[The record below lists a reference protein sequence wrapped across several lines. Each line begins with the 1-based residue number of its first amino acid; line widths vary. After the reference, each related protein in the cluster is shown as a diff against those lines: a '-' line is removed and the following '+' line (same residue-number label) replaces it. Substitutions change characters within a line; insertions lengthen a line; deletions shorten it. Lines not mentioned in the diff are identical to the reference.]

1 MTEHHDTSPHDTNG
15 GDSTG
20 NSKEA
25 DENRTTGNADADL
38 DWAAFAAEHAK
49 DLQDV
54 ASSRNARRFERH
66 AQRKEKEALLSVNDL
81 DANAFTG
88 ESTSGGRS
96 RGPRDHVGCSW
107 LDTDDVMDQYGD
119 DFVPPNPKIGPVNIT
134 TLVLWILL
142 VGGIAGIIA
151 SVFVP
156 TLAMILGSVFG
167 FCALIGGAGLILRHK
182 GHSDTR
188 SGPFDDGARV

>member
-1 MTEHHDTSPHDTNG
+1 MTEHHDTSPHDTGNG
-15 GDSTG
+15 NDPDNGRAASGGT
-20 NSKEA
+20 
-25 DENRTTGNADADL
+25 DADL
-38 DWAAFAAEHAK
+38 DWATFAAEHAE

-66 AQRKEKEALLSVNDL
+66 AQRKEKEALLSVADL
-81 DANAFTG
+81 DARAFTDG
-88 ESTSGGRS
+88 SPAGDRD
-96 RGPRDHVGCSW
+96 RGPRDHVGRSW
-107 LDTDDVMDQYGD
+107 LDTDDVMDRYGD
-119 DFVPPNPKIGPVNIT
+119 DFVPPNPKIGPVNAT

-142 VGGIAGIIA
+142 VGGIGGIIA

-156 TLAMILGSVFG
+156 ALAMVLGSVFG

-182 GHSDTR
+182 GHSETR